1 VYATVAGRA
10 RFPLV
15 PVMVTVYRPTV
26 PLQESVEVPE
36 PVMLVGERVQVRP
49 DWEVVEARLTVP
61 VKPLIGLIV
70 MVEVLDAPARV
81 VTDVGLA

>member
-1 VYATVAGRA
+1 MYAAVAEWA
-10 RFPLV
+10 RLPLV
-15 PVMVTVYRPTV
+15 PVMVTVYWPAA
-26 PLQESVEVPE
+26 PPQESVEVPE

-49 DWEVVEARLTVP
+49 DWEVVDARLTVP